1 MVAAKAYDSYNI
13 DLALSGLRIHT
24 PHTIRDVKWEEI
36 PGYIEKLGGHA
47 VIKIPYSNAGQGV
60 YTITSQVGG
69 CGCACQL
76 L

>member
-36 PGYIEKLGGHA
+36 RRRRHTHTH
-47 VIKIPYSNAGQGV
+47 
-60 YTITSQVGG
+60 TISLS
-69 CGCACQL
+69 L
-76 L
+76 LEPC